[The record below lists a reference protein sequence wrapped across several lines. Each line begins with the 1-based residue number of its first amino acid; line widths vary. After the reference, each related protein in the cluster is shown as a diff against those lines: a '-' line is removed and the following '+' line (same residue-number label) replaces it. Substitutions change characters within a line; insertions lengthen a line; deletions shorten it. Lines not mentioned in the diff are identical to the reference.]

1 MNSVSDGSPLSSC
14 VGRFPR
20 PNNKDN
26 NNNNSNYMKKY
37 SKLIIAAIIALIFI
51 GTFVF
56 LWQKSQPKETVY
68 SEFTP
73 KLDSIQK
80 TTIITGK
87 IEPRNEVN
95 VKPQISGIITE
106 LFKEPGQ
113 YVNAGDIIAKVKV
126 IPDMGSLSNAEARV
140 RLADI
145 NLQQAQVNYNR
156 EENLYNQKLVSAD
169 EFDKIKQALQQAKEE
184 KNAAVDALQVVRDGV
199 SKSNASASSTL
210 VRSTISGVILDIPVK
225 VGNSVI
231 LSNTFNDGTTIASVA
246 NMNDLIF
253 RGNIDETEVGQLV
266 GGMPMKITIGAL
278 QDLNFD
284 ATLEYISPKAV
295 ESNGANQF
303 EIKAAVKLSELS
315 GKPGVSGNALRSGYS
330 ANAEIV
336 LNRADN
342 VLTIPESAIEFSGD
356 STFVYVIVG
365 SSDKKSYDR
374 RQVVTGL
381 SDGVNI
387 EIKKGISIKDKV
399 RGPEIIAEDEEK

>member
-1 MNSVSDGSPLSSC
+1 
-14 VGRFPR
+14 
-20 PNNKDN
+20 
-26 NNNNSNYMKKY
+26 MKRY

-87 IEPRNEVN
+87 IEPRNEVSI
-95 VKPQISGIITE
+95 KPQISGIISE
-106 LFKEPGQ
+106 LYKVPGD
-113 YVNAGDIIAKVKV
+113 YVNAGDVIAKVKV
-126 IPDMGSLSNAEARV
+126 IPDMGSLSSAESRV
-140 RLADI
+140 RLAEI
-145 NLQQAQVNYNR
+145 NLEQAQVNYNR
-156 EENLYNQKLVSAD
+156 EENLFNQKLVSAD
-169 EFDKIKQALQQAKEE
+169 EFDKIKQSLQQAKEE
-184 KNAAVDALQVVRDGV
+184 KKAAIDALQVVRDGV
-199 SKSNASASSTL
+199 SQSNAKASSTL
-210 VRSTISGVILDIPVK
+210 IRSTISGVILDIPVK

-266 GGMPMKITIGAL
+266 NDMPMKITVGAL
-278 QDLNFD
+278 QDLKFD
-284 ATLEYISPKAV
+284 AALEYVSPKAV

-303 EIKAAVKLSELS
+303 EIKAAVKLTEG
-315 GKPGVSGNALRSGYS
+315 GKIRSGYS

-336 LNRADN
+336 LAKADN
-342 VLTIPESAIEFSGD
+342 VLTVPESAIEFSGD
-356 STFVYVIVG
+356 STFVYVLAG
-365 SSDKKSYDR
+365 SPNEKNYER
-374 RQVVTGL
+374 RAVETGL

-387 EIKKGISIKDKV
+387 EIKKGLTDKDKV
-399 RGPEIIAEDEEK
+399 RGPEMITDDNK